1 MFQKLLVMNHF
12 TFHNDSNF
20 LISWKNDKK
29 FHTRQHD
36 LCFSSLPKKH
46 NTTRTTRKSVKI
58 YTARKQTSRKV
69 FNQRPNEAWVE
80 SWSTPPPGKSVI
92 NYAMAS
98 GTGSGPKHPEIGPT
112 VKTTHTLQNDIIG
125 LEIIAVKGCTTI
137 SLSDW
142 MLASAAKKGLSFLEV
157 NGLCILDFSIFLRFL
172 LFVFC
177 V

>member
-1 MFQKLLVMNHF
+1 MNHF

-20 LISWKNDKK
+20 LIIWKNDKK

-36 LCFSSLPKKH
+36 LCFSSLPKKTQH
-46 NTTRTTRKSVKI
+46 NTKNTKIGENPHRPKTSQSESVQS
-58 YTARKQTSRKV
+58 T
-69 FNQRPNEAWVE
+69 PNEAWVE
-80 SWSTPPPGKSVI
+80 SWSSPPPGKSVI

-137 SLSDW
+137 SLSGW
-142 MLASAAKKGLSFLEV
+142 MLASAAKKGLSFLDV
-157 NGLCILDFSIFLRFL
+157 KGLCILDF
-172 LFVFC
+172 
-177 V
+177 